1 MNKTGYVIFH
11 ESGKAGLKDAQ
22 GHVIL
27 SAGYDKILDYD
38 DDGYIRVLKGN
49 VYGTVDFEGHEV
61 IPHSIGLTHLGVFH
75 QHTARAMKDGR
86 WGLVDERGCPVG
98 TFNYALMGAHR
109 KWGYTVTTL
118 DGQQGVVDEK
128 GNFTP
133 SPTKAPAHTTPSK
146 PLYPDEYDYPPSFYK
161 GFAVCHKQGKYGILK
176 HDGTYLF
183 PMEYAAINWNDFKK
197 EDCWFAEDDRACYL
211 LYPDGSKKIYL
222 KSQAEKAPLGIGKIP
237 DGEIDKNI
245 TEEQLEWVLADP
257 KDILTLHPKIPV
269 AEKFFDSLRKW
280 TGRTF
285 DSLNFYYRDTD
296 APIDVDKIYKK
307 GRIIRYGS
315 EMEVT
320 QKLLRPVHKLRFM
333 VASPKLFKTDDYPT
347 RNRKELEDS
356 PFEEY
361 VIGRNLYFIAMDV
374 FHYADMTQVLLLQLP
389 HDAVAYAR
397 QQHIKMKPQSLK
409 AVGPDDEPLVQFA
422 RHDLQI
428 KAAKPVHGFS
438 LSAKWVKKM
447 WQPIGLDNNLAP
459 VSIKPDK
466 TPWDIDSNNL
476 EKKFICSANDE
487 KGYWSMAGCQEV
499 ATNTIKVK
507 LGDVNH
513 FQKDIVVDI
522 DKKGDVKASMKVA
535 EENNWNTVVFNCKDN
550 SILSDKKVE
559 EAKNVVDVVISH
571 LLTQQYKGDVIFCCE
586 SKECAEVY
594 CNELEERKQ
603 NGELSE

>member
-1 MNKTGYVIFH
+1 
-11 ESGKAGLKDAQ
+11 
-22 GHVIL
+22 
-27 SAGYDKILDYD
+27 
-38 DDGYIRVLKGN
+38 
-49 VYGTVDFEGHEV
+49 
-61 IPHSIGLTHLGVFH
+61 
-75 QHTARAMKDGR
+75 
-86 WGLVDERGCPVG
+86 
-98 TFNYALMGAHR
+98 
-109 KWGYTVTTL
+109 
-118 DGQQGVVDEK
+118 
-128 GNFTP
+128 
-133 SPTKAPAHTTPSK
+133 
-146 PLYPDEYDYPPSFYK
+146 
-161 GFAVCHKQGKYGILK
+161 
-176 HDGTYLF
+176 
-183 PMEYAAINWNDFKK
+183 
-197 EDCWFAEDDRACYL
+197 
-211 LYPDGSKKIYL
+211 
-222 KSQAEKAPLGIGKIP
+222 
-237 DGEIDKNI
+237 
-245 TEEQLEWVLADP
+245 
-257 KDILTLHPKIPV
+257 
-269 AEKFFDSLRKW
+269 
-280 TGRTF
+280 
-285 DSLNFYYRDTD
+285 
-296 APIDVDKIYKK
+296 
-307 GRIIRYGS
+307 
-315 EMEVT
+315 
-320 QKLLRPVHKLRFM
+320 M